1 MAQHKHCRPLLLY
14 SRGSEKSPGILFIF
28 DKYITIIYDIV
39 VMEVISLPG
48 FEGFDW
54 DKGNIEKNW
63 ITHEVTQQEAEQV
76 FFNSPLIAA
85 EDPQH
90 SHAEQRLMVLGQ
102 TDKARYLFI
111 AFMMRNKSIR
121 VISARDMS
129 RKERKI
135 YLS

>member
-1 MAQHKHCRPLLLY
+1 MD
-14 SRGSEKSPGILFIF
+14 F
-28 DKYITIIYDIV
+28 
-39 VMEVISLPG
+39 ISLPE

-63 ITHEVTQQEAEQV
+63 IAHEVTQQEIEQV
-76 FFNSPLIAA
+76 FFNSPLIAT
-85 EDPQH
+85 EDPAH
-90 SHAEQRLMVLGQ
+90 SHKELRLLVLGQ
-102 TDKARYLFI
+102 TDKKRCLFI
-111 AFMMRNKSIR
+111 AFTLRVKSIR